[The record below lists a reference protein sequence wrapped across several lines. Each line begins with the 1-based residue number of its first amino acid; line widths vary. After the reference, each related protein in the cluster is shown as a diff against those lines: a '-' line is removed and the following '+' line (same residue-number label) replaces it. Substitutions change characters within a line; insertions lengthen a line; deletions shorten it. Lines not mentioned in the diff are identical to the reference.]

1 MQQVTRPFLTVT
13 SPGRKGGALI
23 EFTLLLPWLM
33 FLFTGV
39 FDFGFHAYALVS
51 VENAARVA
59 ALHTSANT
67 STASDQPGACALV
80 VDTLR
85 GLPNI
90 GNSFSSSCAADPLT
104 VTAAYCDGATIC
116 ASGAASADR
125 GPAAFVTV
133 TYQMP
138 ALFRLPVPGLIR
150 LTRTVE
156 MRLRDKDL

>member
-1 MQQVTRPFLTVT
+1 
-13 SPGRKGGALI
+13 
-23 EFTLLLPWLM
+23 M

-67 STASDQPGACALV
+67 STASDQSGACALAI
-80 VDTLR
+80 DALR

-90 GNSFSSSCAADPLT
+90 GTSFSSTCNADPLT
-104 VTAAYCDGATIC
+104 VTAAYCDGTTLC
-116 ASGAASADR
+116 GSGSASADG

-133 TYQMP
+133 TYRMP
-138 ALFRLPVPGLIR
+138 ALFRLPIPGLIR
-150 LTRTVE
+150 LTRTAE
-156 MRLRDKDL
+156 MRLRDKGL